1 MLIVQQR
8 NTMHPMGICV
18 PWIILSDA
26 QACVFLFIEKS
37 QTLPSLKVSA
47 FGCLRRRSNPS
58 VFSQPNVAK
67 IKWRWSG
74 NAMQTVPP
82 SEGGSRGRR
91 GFGGVWWRAV
101 LQIETTGDWL
111 APGLFAVEKPPVVAD
126 KCSVLAGWGGVVL
139 RGTLE
144 KID

>member
-1 MLIVQQR
+1 
-8 NTMHPMGICV
+8 
-18 PWIILSDA
+18 
-26 QACVFLFIEKS
+26 
-37 QTLPSLKVSA
+37 
-47 FGCLRRRSNPS
+47 
-58 VFSQPNVAK
+58 
-67 IKWRWSG
+67 
-74 NAMQTVPP
+74 
-82 SEGGSRGRR
+82 
-91 GFGGVWWRAV
+91 V

>member
-1 MLIVQQR
+1 MCFPIHRKITNFAQPRGFRVRLPPPPQQ
-8 NTMHPMGICV
+8 PQC
-18 PWIILSDA
+18 
-26 QACVFLFIEKS
+26 
-37 QTLPSLKVSA
+37 
-47 FGCLRRRSNPS
+47 
-58 VFSQPNVAK
+58 FSQPNVAK